1 MKNNYND
8 NPAVEVKN
16 IKYILFHDFSFKE
29 SSIPSPLDTIEP
41 QEQQIS
47 IFGYD
52 GWFKCLSFIVAKK
65 SKEPKPIVL

>member
-52 GWFKCLSFIVAKK
+52 G
-65 SKEPKPIVL
+65 